1 MNMHFLSVVFHHW
14 RRGKMNND
22 ITRRGFIKG
31 AAVATGAGILAGCS
45 PKVVETDAPTTVPA
59 TATPEVVS
67 TPVASGEAKVGS
79 ATVRGHGGDITV
91 NLTVKDGKI
100 VDCKIVGDGETP
112 GIGGKAVEQMPA
124 QYIQA
129 GTLEVDGVAGA
140 TVSSTAIKSAA
151 QMAYN
156 QATGVTAGAIKM
168 KPGQYTAGAVGYWEI
183 WELPVTITV
192 SETALLKIE
201 VPDDRFKHG
210 ETEVILQSVKDK
222 LFPRIIENQSVTI
235 DAVAGATVS
244 SDAVK
249 LSVENA
255 LKQAL
260 KAGGSDETAIQH
272 FYKTPAKKD
281 AGVTEEKNVDI
292 VVIGL
297 GSGSIF
303 AMMSAMETIQ
313 SMNGGKLVS
322 ILGLEKAGKFGGKS
336 ALTHEANAINP
347 PNYVKM
353 FNKGKP
359 YVDAAAYEKAW
370 LKFTTAKDGTQRAK
384 PEMIKLYMQESGKT
398 IDWMYNQCYRF
409 GTMQPSS
416 MFNGCVAFNA
426 SFTSNKDVGT
436 YEDRRKWVNYYYN
449 KILSTVVAQGG
460 EYLLETEAYEYIME
474 GDRVAGVKA
483 RNTVTGKEYI
493 IHAKAIIQGTGGFSA
508 NDEMMS
514 TLINPKYAGPRKLVG
529 MHQDD
534 GKMMKAAMSIGA
546 GTWNI
551 DMSPIMMHIGLDH
564 YLKHFP
570 INYKENTL
578 NGRTGRQYTWTLNDI
593 PLGMGISA
601 DALDVTKKGERF
613 DDESIVLR
621 FATDT
626 QMESWCAFAAG
637 QYYYSIWSTDQV
649 DALAKNGFTNIP
661 RWEGYVSQGGVPDK
675 LPMPEIYECLDATVK
690 DGMAWK
696 ADTIEDLAKQ
706 IDMDPAT
713 LANTVKA
720 YNGFCDKGVDEQ
732 YGKDP
737 KFLAKVG
744 KGPYYAIKL
753 MNTTFGTAGGLD
765 VDTQIRVLK
774 PDHITPIPG
783 LYAIGLDSLGV
794 LLNNERN
801 YVGFGGVAQGWYT
814 TSGRLAG
821 KYAAQYVKDTFGL
834 AEVSP
839 ALVQTAAHSA

>member
-1 MNMHFLSVVFHHW
+1 
-14 RRGKMNND
+14 MNNE
-22 ITRRGFIKG
+22 ITRRGFIKS
-31 AAVATGAGILAGCS
+31 AAVATGAGILAGCA
-45 PKVVETDAPTTVPA
+45 PKVVETDPTVATIPAPEAVA
-59 TATPEVVS
+59 TAVPTAIPS
-67 TPVASGEAKVGS
+67 EARVGA
-79 ATVRGHGGDITV
+79 ATVRGHGGDVSVT
-91 NLTVKDGKI
+91 LTVKDGRI
-100 VDCKIVGDGETP
+100 LDCKIVGDGETP
-112 GIGGKAVEQMPA
+112 ELGGKAVAQMPA
-124 QYIQA
+124 EYIKA
-129 GTLEVDGVAGA
+129 GSLEVDGVSGA
-140 TVSSTAIKSAA
+140 TVTSAAIKSAA
-151 QMAYN
+151 LMAYN
-156 QATGVTAGAIKM
+156 DAMGIATGAVKM
-168 KPGQYTAGAVGYWEI
+168 KPGQYTSSALGYWQI

-192 SETALLKIE
+192 SESALLKID

-210 ETEVILQSVKDK
+210 ETEVLLQNVKDK
-222 LFPRIIENQSVTI
+222 LFPRMIENQSVTV
-235 DAVAGATVS
+235 DAIAGATIS

-260 KAGGSDETAIQH
+260 KEGGSDETAIQY
-272 FYKTPAKKD
+272 FYKSLVKKD

-292 VVIGL
+292 LVLGL
-297 GSGSIF
+297 GSGGIF

-313 SMNGGKLVS
+313 SLNGSKLVS
-322 ILGLEKAGKFGGKS
+322 VLGIDKAGKFGGKS

-347 PNYVKM
+347 PNYTKM
-353 FNKGKP
+353 YNKGKP
-359 YVDAAAYEKAW
+359 YVDAVAYEKAW

-384 PEMIKLYMQESGKT
+384 PELIKLYMKESGKT

-409 GTMQPSS
+409 GTMQLSA
-416 MFNGCVAFNA
+416 MFNGYVAFNA
-426 SFTSNKDVGT
+426 ALTSNKDTGT

-449 KILSTVVAQGG
+449 KILSTVEAQGG

-474 GDRVAGVKA
+474 GDKIAGVKA
-483 RNTVTGKEYI
+483 RNNVTGKEYI
-493 IHAKAIIQGTGGFSA
+493 IHAKAVIQGTGGFSA

-514 TLINPKYAGPRKLVG
+514 KLINPKFAGPRKRVG
-529 MHQDD
+529 MNQDD
-534 GKMMKAAMSIGA
+534 GKMMQAALNIGA

-578 NGRTGRQYTWTLNDI
+578 NGRTGRQDTWTLNDI

-601 DALDVTKKGERF
+601 DALDVNKKGERF

-637 QYYYSIWSTDQV
+637 QYYYTIYSKDQV
-649 DALAKNGFTNIP
+649 DNLAKNGFTNIP
-661 RWEGYVSQGGVPDK
+661 RWEGYVAQGGVPSK
-675 LPMPEIYECLDATVK
+675 QPLPEIYECLDAAIS
-690 DGMAWK
+690 DGIAWK

-706 IDMDPAT
+706 LEMDPAT
-713 LANTVKA
+713 LDNTVNT
-720 YNGFCDKGVDEQ
+720 YNGYCDKGVDDQ

-737 KFLAKVG
+737 KYLAKVG
-744 KGPYYAIKL
+744 NGPYYAIKL
-753 MNTTFGTAGGLD
+753 LNTTFGTAGGLD
-765 VDTQIRVLK
+765 VDSQIRVLK
-774 PDHITPIPG
+774 PDHVTPIPG

-801 YVGFGGVAQGWYT
+801 YIGFGGVAQGWYT

-821 KYAAQYVKDTFGL
+821 KNAAEYVSDTFGL
-834 AEVSP
+834 SEVSP
-839 ALVQTAAHSA
+839 ALVQTSAHSA